1 MNKSKIYMAFAEV
14 DDIIM
19 HTEQEIQIKIPN
31 KLKKIFK
38 DNKDLDYVVKIDYSK
53 DINEQELLLETREII
68 ALIYRDYLCSQE
80 EKNQLIE
87 EHNRIQKEIEEK
99 YDITKIF
106 EQRNNKN
113 TPSTENLL
121 PMKIDEIKW
130 YQKIINKIKSFF
142 DGK

>member
-1 MNKSKIYMAFAEV
+1 MNKSRIYMAFAEV

-19 HTEQEIQIKIPN
+19 HTERELQMKIPN
-31 KLKKIFK
+31 KLRKIFS
-38 DNKDLDYVVKIDYSK
+38 DNKDLEYVVKIDYSK

-68 ALIYRDYLCSQE
+68 ALIYRDYLCSEE

-121 PMKIDEIKW
+121 LVKIDEKKW
-130 YQKIINKIKSFF
+130 YQKIINKIKSFLNRR
-142 DGK
+142 